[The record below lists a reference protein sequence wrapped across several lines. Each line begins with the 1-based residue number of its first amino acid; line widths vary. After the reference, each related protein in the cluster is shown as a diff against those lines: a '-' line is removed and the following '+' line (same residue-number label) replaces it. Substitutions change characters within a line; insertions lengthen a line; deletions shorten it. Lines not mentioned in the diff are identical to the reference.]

1 MIKLYKYIFW
11 EDNIAP
17 DLLDGKNVIVA
28 THGNSLRALKK
39 YIENISDED
48 IMDVEM
54 DDNLNIVSK
63 EKL

>member
-1 MIKLYKYIFW
+1 
-11 EDNIAP
+11 
-17 DLLDGKNVIVA
+17 DGKNVIVA
-28 THGNSLRALKK
+28 AHGNSLRALTK

-54 DDNLNIVSK
+54 ATGQPVVYELDDNLNIVSK